1 VIFINLI
8 TFAGR
13 GKRGKVNKNS
23 PSKIEGVP
31 VRGRECALSSK
42 IKDRQTPPSLAML
55 VPPPLT

>member
-1 VIFINLI
+1 VIFNNLI

-31 VRGRECALSSK
+31 EGGGSVLKRNEIFNRLL
-42 IKDRQTPPSLAML
+42 RR
-55 VPPPLT
+55 